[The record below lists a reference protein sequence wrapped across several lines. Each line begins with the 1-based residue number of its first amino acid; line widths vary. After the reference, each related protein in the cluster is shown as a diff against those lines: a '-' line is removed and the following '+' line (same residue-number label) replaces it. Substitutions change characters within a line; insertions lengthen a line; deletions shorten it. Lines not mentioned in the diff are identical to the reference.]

1 MIEKTKEIAS
11 KTVFVL
17 IVLNLVGLLIAKG
30 FSQTVIEN
38 VKKKIEIVLKF
49 MI

>member
-11 KTVFVL
+11 KTIFVL
-17 IVLNLVGLLIAKG
+17 IVLNVVGLLIAKG

-38 VKKKIEIVLKF
+38 VKKRLE
-49 MI
+49 